1 MKFLDSLSFKQKF
14 AITAVIP
21 AVAMAISMVTSISQV
36 SSLGGEIKNIA
47 ELEVPLSKQVAL
59 LTEYQLEKS
68 IQIER
73 FAHYAGLDNVKADK
87 AKQDFSKYADK
98 SKKALVA
105 AKALFAKSKSY
116 DLAEEAQREFASA
129 NSDFTSISKSF
140 GEFTD
145 LASQVLA
152 KSTTN
157 KISESDY
164 QSMVNLESVLEGKL
178 LALSEQLFRMTEE
191 ASVLALEH
199 EQQVELTMMVLM
211 IVTILLSI
219 LGTFYVSRSVT
230 TRMTKL
236 DSCVTQIA
244 AGNLSC
250 EITPSGLDEL
260 TRLSTGVK
268 NMKEELSSIIAA
280 MDESSNSLTDATTKL
295 FNISRESLN
304 NSKRQEVD
312 AEQLTHAIEQMAIA
326 SNEITQNIN
335 QTATL
340 ASEMETEINRSNLK
354 LNNLSKEV
362 TGLVDNVSS
371 ASKKIQDVK
380 VNTEEISHVL
390 EVITNIAEQTNLLA
404 LNAAIEAARAGE
416 QGRGFAVVADEVRN
430 LANKTQQSTIEIK
443 DTIGRL
449 QVSANQAVDVMVQSD
464 EYIGNMERNVQAVVL
479 DLSSSVNAVNTIS
492 QMAQQIAVA
501 TEEQTSVIGV
511 INGNIN
517 TINDTS
523 KQSASAANNLN
534 QDSNQVQLVS
544 KRLSELVS
552 RFTVA

>member
-1 MKFLDSLSFKQKF
+1 
-14 AITAVIP
+14 
-21 AVAMAISMVTSISQV
+21 
-36 SSLGGEIKNIA
+36 
-47 ELEVPLSKQVAL
+47 
-59 LTEYQLEKS
+59 
-68 IQIER
+68 
-73 FAHYAGLDNVKADK
+73 
-87 AKQDFSKYADK
+87 
-98 SKKALVA
+98 
-105 AKALFAKSKSY
+105 
-116 DLAEEAQREFASA
+116 
-129 NSDFTSISKSF
+129 
-140 GEFTD
+140 
-145 LASQVLA
+145 
-152 KSTTN
+152 
-157 KISESDY
+157 
-164 QSMVNLESVLEGKL
+164 
-178 LALSEQLFRMTEE
+178 
-191 ASVLALEH
+191 
-199 EQQVELTMMVLM
+199 
-211 IVTILLSI
+211 
-219 LGTFYVSRSVT
+219 
-230 TRMTKL
+230 
-236 DSCVTQIA
+236 
-244 AGNLSC
+244 
-250 EITPSGLDEL
+250 
-260 TRLSTGVK
+260 
-268 NMKEELSSIIAA
+268 
-280 MDESSNSLTDATTKL
+280 
-295 FNISRESLN
+295 
-304 NSKRQEVD
+304 
-312 AEQLTHAIEQMAIA
+312 MAIA

-354 LNNLSKEV
+354 LNNLSKEA

-464 EYIGNMERNVQAVVL
+464 EYIGNMERNAQAVVL

-544 KRLSELVS
+544 KRLNELVS
-552 RFTVA
+552 RFTIA